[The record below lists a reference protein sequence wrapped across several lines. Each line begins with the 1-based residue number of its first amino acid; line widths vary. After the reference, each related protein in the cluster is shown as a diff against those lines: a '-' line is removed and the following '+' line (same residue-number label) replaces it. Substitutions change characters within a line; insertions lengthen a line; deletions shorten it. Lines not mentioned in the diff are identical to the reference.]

1 MNRSSISFPRYFRAF
16 FSDFADTRADVFHIQ
31 FVFKPP
37 HIVPLI
43 CELEE
48 NCVCPFFSSLVV

>member
-16 FSDFADTRADVFHIQ
+16 FSDFADTRAGVFHIQ

-43 CELEE
+43 C
-48 NCVCPFFSSLVV
+48 